1 METKPKNLMVGIF
14 ILSLMA
20 LGTLFVVW
28 FSKLELGESHNLY
41 YIYFDGAVTGL
52 RENEDVLY
60 QGIAVGKVKE
70 IKVYKSDVQRV
81 KVLVNINRPDIIR
94 ENSVATIEAQGLTGY
109 TFVQIKG
116 STQDSP
122 ILKANN
128 GHKRP
133 VILSRPSNLEA
144 LFSNAPKILEGISKV
159 SIQLEKFFS
168 DTMIADSKATFKN
181 LSLITKDLS
190 EGTSSL
196 AFFLTDFR
204 STLKD
209 FRNASASFNRVLT
222 DNEASMSTF
231 TQTGLPA
238 FTKMSQSLQKTA
250 DHIDK
255 IVKEI
260 ETSPTNFLNK
270 NSHQGYKVQ

>member
-1 METKPKNLMVGIF
+1 METKPHNLIVGIF
-14 ILSLMA
+14 VLALIT

-60 QGIAVGKVKE
+60 QGIAVGKVKR
-70 IKVYKSDVQRV
+70 IRVYKSDVQRI

-94 ENSVATIEAQGLTGY
+94 ENSVATVEAQGLTGY

-122 ILKANN
+122 ILKAAE
-128 GHKRP
+128 GHKHPIIR
-133 VILSRPSNLEA
+133 SRPSNLES

-159 SIQLEKFFS
+159 ALQLQKFF
-168 DTMIADSKATFKN
+168 DDKMIADSKATFKN
-181 LSLITKDLS
+181 LNMITKDLS

-196 AFFLTDFR
+196 ALFLTDFR
-204 STLKD
+204 STLED
-209 FRNASASFNRVLT
+209 FKSASASFNRVLVE
-222 DNEASMSTF
+222 NEAAFSTF
-231 TQTGLPA
+231 TRTGFPA
-238 FTKMSQSLQKTA
+238 FTKMSQSLQRTA
-250 DHIDK
+250 DHVDK

-260 ETSPTNFLNK
+260 ETSPTAFLHK
-270 NSHQGYKVQ
+270 NSNQGYQVE